1 MSECQNVRM
10 SECQN
15 VRMSVMMKAKKARGD
30 GLLDAIEAARVTGA
44 VRLGAVVWSVL
55 IYC

>member
-1 MSECQNVRM
+1 M